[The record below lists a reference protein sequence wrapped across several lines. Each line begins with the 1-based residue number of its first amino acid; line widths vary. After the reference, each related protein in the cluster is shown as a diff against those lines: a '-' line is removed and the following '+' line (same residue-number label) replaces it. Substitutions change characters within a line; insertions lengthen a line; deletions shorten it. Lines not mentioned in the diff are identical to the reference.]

1 MARRKNSNDIGPGL
15 FLLILIIGF
24 IAYIGPVLLVIGA
37 VVGVI
42 YLISRAGSNNTTG
55 TSSVTRENTSATT
68 KSTSGTSVVQTPLVQ
83 ASTRQAGSTTYTS
96 DKDAEI
102 VQKFKSKYYT
112 ATMSFPAAQGD
123 PLQSE
128 LGSFQ
133 CAEVLQTVN
142 RLVNQRITT
151 IKQLNTYSKEI
162 DAILACPNCYD
173 NKAKAKYLQEHESEL
188 NSKLSEYNI
197 LKGKMKMQKIT
208 LMNKHDGAFS
218 SMRNAVLLIQG
229 SKKIRGTSGVDFK
242 TFAKLKSSIPG
253 DLFTSDIQP
262 IELNFGIYRFFLLPE
277 VILVYDKAGVF
288 ATALEPM
295 AMVITSKTEQ
305 KNVSMSRDGYSGT
318 WRHSDS
324 IIGDDSMLMREG
336 SVTTTWLHTKKDGG
350 PDRRYSHNPMYQYRS
365 DVYQYSVVTIQ
376 IGQYK
381 AEYSIS
387 AGNISAKIKSMVREY
402 TSIMHELNATPS
414 LLRLLEAASKKKGNA
429 QELYTL
435 YEKSNPNFICK
446 S

>member
-133 CAEVLQTVN
+133 CAEVLQSVN
-142 RLVNQRITT
+142 RLVNQRIAM
-151 IKQLNTYSKEI
+151 IKSLNTYSKEI

-173 NKAKAKYLQEHESEL
+173 NKAKAKYLQKQL
-188 NSKLSEYNI
+188 
-197 LKGKMKMQKIT
+197 
-208 LMNKHDGAFS
+208 
-218 SMRNAVLLIQG
+218 
-229 SKKIRGTSGVDFK
+229 
-242 TFAKLKSSIPG
+242 
-253 DLFTSDIQP
+253 
-262 IELNFGIYRFFLLPE
+262 
-277 VILVYDKAGVF
+277 
-288 ATALEPM
+288 
-295 AMVITSKTEQ
+295 
-305 KNVSMSRDGYSGT
+305 
-318 WRHSDS
+318 
-324 IIGDDSMLMREG
+324 
-336 SVTTTWLHTKKDGG
+336 
-350 PDRRYSHNPMYQYRS
+350 
-365 DVYQYSVVTIQ
+365 
-376 IGQYK
+376 
-381 AEYSIS
+381 
-387 AGNISAKIKSMVREY
+387 
-402 TSIMHELNATPS
+402 
-414 LLRLLEAASKKKGNA
+414 
-429 QELYTL
+429 
-435 YEKSNPNFICK
+435 
-446 S
+446 

>member
-1 MARRKNSNDIGPGL
+1 M
-15 FLLILIIGF
+15 
-24 IAYIGPVLLVIGA
+24 
-37 VVGVI
+37 
-42 YLISRAGSNNTTG
+42 
-55 TSSVTRENTSATT
+55 
-68 KSTSGTSVVQTPLVQ
+68 
-83 ASTRQAGSTTYTS
+83 
-96 DKDAEI
+96 
-102 VQKFKSKYYT
+102 
-112 ATMSFPAAQGD
+112 
-123 PLQSE
+123 
-128 LGSFQ
+128 
-133 CAEVLQTVN
+133 
-142 RLVNQRITT
+142 
-151 IKQLNTYSKEI
+151 
-162 DAILACPNCYD
+162 
-173 NKAKAKYLQEHESEL
+173 
-188 NSKLSEYNI
+188 
-197 LKGKMKMQKIT
+197 
-208 LMNKHDGAFS
+208 
-218 SMRNAVLLIQG
+218 
-229 SKKIRGTSGVDFK
+229 
-242 TFAKLKSSIPG
+242 
-253 DLFTSDIQP
+253 
-262 IELNFGIYRFFLLPE
+262 
-277 VILVYDKAGVF
+277 ILVYDKAGVF

-365 DVYQYSVVTIQ
+365 NVYQYSVVTIQ

-414 LLRLLEAASKKKGNA
+414 LLRLLEATSKKKGNA

>member
-1 MARRKNSNDIGPGL
+1 
-15 FLLILIIGF
+15 
-24 IAYIGPVLLVIGA
+24 
-37 VVGVI
+37 
-42 YLISRAGSNNTTG
+42 
-55 TSSVTRENTSATT
+55 
-68 KSTSGTSVVQTPLVQ
+68 
-83 ASTRQAGSTTYTS
+83 
-96 DKDAEI
+96 
-102 VQKFKSKYYT
+102 
-112 ATMSFPAAQGD
+112 MSFPAAQGD

-414 LLRLLEAASKKKGNA
+414 LLRLLEATSKKKGNA